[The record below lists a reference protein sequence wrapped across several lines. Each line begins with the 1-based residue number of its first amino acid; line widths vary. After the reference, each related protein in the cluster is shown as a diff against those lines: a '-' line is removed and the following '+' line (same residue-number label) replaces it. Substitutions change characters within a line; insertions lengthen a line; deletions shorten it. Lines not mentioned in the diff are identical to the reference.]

1 MSSIELADAYAS
13 AVTWSSY
20 DVMHTNEMERAMA
33 DAPSYSTVPG
43 RIPELLKRIR
53 ETGVPQKV
61 TYEWL
66 KSVGFT
72 SSNDRSLVAVLRQIG
87 FIDGS
92 GAPTP
97 AWREYRG
104 AEHRQVL
111 GRAVALGY
119 ETLYATYPDAH
130 NRSNADLGNFFS
142 TKTSAGKQAVD
153 KMVTTF
159 KNLAKEADFSAGV
172 PSARP
177 ASADSSAGNGA
188 LGSPNGSPFPPAV
201 TGTAG
206 AGAAAGTSAELLTRT
221 HTGAGV
227 TINVNVQLTLPET
240 TDEKVF
246 DAFFRA
252 MRKHLIDDTAS

>member
-1 MSSIELADAYAS
+1 
-13 AVTWSSY
+13 
-20 DVMHTNEMERAMA
+20 MA

-43 RIPELLKRIR
+43 RIPELLKKVR
-53 ETGVPQKV
+53 ETGVPPKV

-66 KSVGFT
+66 KAVGFT

-130 NRSNADLGNFFS
+130 NRSNADLSNFFS

-188 LGSPNGSPFPPAV
+188 SGSPVPRAV
-201 TGTAG
+201 AGAAG
-206 AGAAAGTSAELLTRT
+206 AGAAAGTSAEVLTRT